1 MKRQMFT
8 CSIVCCVPAP
18 RCTPGLSWHSVVDR
32 MSLNRWVV
40 SCYIKLYFLQQKLCL
55 VILSLLLS
63 TPFSV
68 FLPSFSHS
76 LCFWI
81 KYIFT
86 FLAVFTMGNATAIP
100 LAWQKYFKTPGSVST
115 RDRYGSSLLLPQSQL
130 NNSQVTSNTDYQQ
143 GMQAKKCQESCR
155 PELLEGTGRK
165 KAKSEARKR
174 KCLWLTE
181 SLTGANGE
189 ARLES
194 WVIQASGWT
203 LKTQETSQAR
213 HQGQKLHQQGER
225 SSIQL
230 RQS

>member
-1 MKRQMFT
+1 MFT
-8 CSIVCCVPAP
+8 CSIVRCVPAP
-18 RCTPGLSWHSVVDR
+18 RRTPGLSWHSVVDR
-32 MSLNRWVV
+32 MSLNKWVV

-86 FLAVFTMGNATAIP
+86 FLAAFTLMNATAIP

-143 GMQAKKCQESCR
+143 GVQAKKCQESCR
-155 PELLEGTGRK
+155 PEP
-165 KAKSEARKR
+165 
-174 KCLWLTE
+174 
-181 SLTGANGE
+181 
-189 ARLES
+189 
-194 WVIQASGWT
+194 
-203 LKTQETSQAR
+203 
-213 HQGQKLHQQGER
+213 
-225 SSIQL
+225 
-230 RQS
+230 

>member
-155 PELLEGTGRK
+155 PEL
-165 KAKSEARKR
+165 
-174 KCLWLTE
+174 
-181 SLTGANGE
+181 
-189 ARLES
+189 
-194 WVIQASGWT
+194 
-203 LKTQETSQAR
+203 
-213 HQGQKLHQQGER
+213 
-225 SSIQL
+225 
-230 RQS
+230 